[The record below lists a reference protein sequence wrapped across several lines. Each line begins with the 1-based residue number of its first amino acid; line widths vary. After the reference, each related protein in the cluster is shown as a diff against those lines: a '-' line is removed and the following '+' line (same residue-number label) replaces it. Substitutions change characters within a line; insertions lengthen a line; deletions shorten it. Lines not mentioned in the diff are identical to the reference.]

1 LEGGDKPQW
10 CTVTESLR
18 EYGVAK
24 GNQPGLNRIRL
35 DPEVRVYNRPV
46 TGKIPYFWA
55 RHINQAK
62 QVGIYIYIYIYIS
75 FAFNSTHSFSYELMW
90 SISKLI
96 RGANSINLVYGQSLA
111 IRFSNREK

>member
-62 QVGIYIYIYIYIS
+62 QVGIYIYIYLLL
-75 FAFNSTHSFSYELMW
+75 STPPTLFLM
-90 SISKLI
+90 
-96 RGANSINLVYGQSLA
+96 N
-111 IRFSNREK
+111 